1 MLDVRALTTGTDF
14 IVSSNS
20 KVYRFDCI
28 LNPHG
33 IQFILY
39 SKVPVNGWI
48 QISADSVAG
57 LDRYGWRVNSQR
69 NNLCGFKCIWIH
81 GTRVLEI
88 PLM

>member
-1 MLDVRALTTGTDF
+1 MLDVCALMTGTDF

-28 LNPHG
+28 SHPHN

-48 QISADSVAG
+48 QISADLVAG
-57 LDRYGWRVNSQR
+57 LDTYGWRVNSQR
-69 NNLCGFKCIWIH
+69 NLCGFKCSWIH

-88 PLM
+88 L

>member
-1 MLDVRALTTGTDF
+1 MMDVHALTTGTDF
-14 IVSSNS
+14 IASSNS

-28 LNPHG
+28 LHPHD

-39 SKVPVNGWI
+39 SKVPVYGWI

-57 LDRYGWRVNSQR
+57 LDTYGWRVNSQS
-69 NNLCGFKCIWIH
+69 NLWIH